1 MFCGLVERR
10 QRTRTSAGESSATGG
25 ERDSSGRFMRKRS
38 TRDQRSKRGISKAL
52 WPVFSQELRTEVQ

>member
-10 QRTRTSAGESSATGG
+10 QRTRTPAGESSATGG

-38 TRDQRSKRGISKAL
+38 TRDQRSKRGIDD
-52 WPVFSQELRTEVQ
+52 VEVLSEEDDN

>member
-38 TRDQRSKRGISKAL
+38 TRDQRSKRGIDD
-52 WPVFSQELRTEVQ
+52 VEVLSEEDDN